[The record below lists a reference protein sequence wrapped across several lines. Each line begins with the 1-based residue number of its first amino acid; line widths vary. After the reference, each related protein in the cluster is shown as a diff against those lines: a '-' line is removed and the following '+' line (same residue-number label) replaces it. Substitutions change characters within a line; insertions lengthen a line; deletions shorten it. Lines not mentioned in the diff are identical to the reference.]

1 MIWMVE
7 LGVGFHTLAHATLEN
22 CKLNHIL
29 FCSPQLLKRKAT
41 HIYYGEGKLKDPTV
55 PSAADRKKI
64 MFYDSVD
71 KQTRLRIRCDIDGIT
86 QSQFFRMMIDGYIN
100 NDDHIFNYIKNFKR
114 QHGLQGQSKISKIDA
129 ARNKSKDTI
138 SKFSLN
144 DDEVHDIFDII
155 EMETDL

>member
-1 MIWMVE
+1 M
-7 LGVGFHTLAHATLEN
+7 
-22 CKLNHIL
+22 
-29 FCSPQLLKRKAT
+29 
-41 HIYYGEGKLKDPTV
+41 KDPTV

-129 ARNKSKDTI
+129 ARNKTKDTI